1 MVPQVLLRSP
11 APVTLLPLPG
21 LGIIAKGDDV
31 GARICDASR
40 AAKFDLRRGDIL
52 VVAQTIVS
60 RAEGRLVDLTSVK
73 PSARARKLAKT
84 MDKEPEHVEAILRA
98 SKRIVRAEQ
107 GHLITETPHGFVCAN
122 SGVDR
127 SNVPGG
133 HYVSLLPENPDVSA
147 RRIRETIRRRLGS
160 EVAVIVS
167 DSFGRPFRNGAVN
180 VALGVSGLAPI
191 KSYIGMTDLFGYQ
204 LRVKQMAVADE
215 LASAAELLMGEASE
229 GVAVVIIRG
238 YAYDASEDSA
248 QLLVRDPKL
257 DIFRR

>member
-1 MVPQVLLRSP
+1 M
-11 APVTLLPLPG
+11 TLLPLPG
-21 LGIIAKGDDV
+21 LGIISKGDNV
-31 GARICDASR
+31 GTRIC
-40 AAKFDLRRGDIL
+40 AACRDTKFSLLKGDIL

-60 RAEGRLVDLTSVK
+60 RAEGRLVDLSSIK
-73 PSARARKLAKT
+73 PSIRARKLAKV
-84 MDKEPEHVEAILRA
+84 MNKEPEHVEAILQA
-98 SKRIVRAEQ
+98 SKRIIRAEQ
-107 GHLITETPHGFVCAN
+107 GHLIVETPHGFVCAN
-122 SGVDR
+122 AGVDR

-133 HYVSLLPENPDVSA
+133 NCVSLLPEDSDASA
-147 RRIRETIRRRLGS
+147 RRIRETIRRTLGV

-191 KSYIGMTDLFGYQ
+191 KSYIGKTDLFGYE

-215 LASAAELLMGEASE
+215 LASAAELLMGEANE
-229 GVAVVIIRG
+229 GIAVVVVRG
-238 YAYDASEDSA
+238 YLYAPAEDSA